1 MGEEAAVLAA
11 VTNEPLGKENAS
23 STELKRDHQCLDE
36 DTEPESLHSKK
47 QAKEVSNEDVRS
59 EVSNPV
65 VSPKENHFHDITSQP
80 EELENTTQVERGE
93 LTSACSGNSSS
104 EDISSDGV
112 RCQNNMSQNDV
123 DMCDVDE
130 VSRVVIEVPKHASST
145 GIRKITFKFSKKKD
159 NNGAS
164 ISADKVHS
172 YGNSD
177 RDGKPEPSLL
187 DDACTETS
195 AHSWEGFA
203 ENSRYSL
210 GPNKMELK
218 MSKKVLPN
226 NYPSNV
232 KKLLST
238 GILDGARVKY
248 VSTTSEMKL
257 QGIINGGGYMCG
269 CSTCNF
275 TAILS
280 AYEFEQHAGF
290 KTRHPNNHIYLENG
304 RPIYSVI
311 QEIKSAPLSILDEVI
326 MEVAGS
332 SVNMN
337 SFEAWKA
344 SFHQDSANIVVENHD
359 VKLPKLSHPVER
371 PNPNFSNAVL
381 QHKKTAEK
389 GTKRRDN
396 DLHRLLFMPNGLPD
410 GAELAYFV
418 KGQRI
423 LGGFKQGNGILCSH
437 CNREISPSQFEA
449 HAGMA
454 ARRQPYR
461 HIYTTNGLTLHDIAI
476 SLASGQKLTT
486 GDSDDMCAACGNG
499 GDLIFCDRCP
509 RAYHTGCLHLQNV
522 PEGVWSCPNCRDK
535 VGSNSK
541 AISGGSLSF
550 SKPIV
555 FRLTRVVKAPE
566 YEIGGCVIT
575 ASYRVVKKL
584 RHDFSA
590 AKFDDRTVLLCDQC
604 EREFH
609 VGCLRDSG
617 LCDLKE
623 LPKDKWFCCDECSN
637 IHVALQNTVLNG
649 AQTIPDSLSDLII
662 RKHVGKGLLV
672 DGALNDVRWQILS
685 GKSRYPED
693 LPFLS
698 RATAIFRECFDPIVA
713 KSGRDLIP
721 VMVYG
726 RNISGQEFGGMYC
739 VVLIVRSIVVSAGLL
754 RIFGREVAEL
764 PIVATSREHQGK
776 GYFQVLFSCIE
787 RLLSSLN
794 VQNLV
799 LPAAEDAESIWTKKL
814 GFRKMS
820 EEQLIKYMR
829 EVQLT
834 IFNGTSMLEKV
845 VQQSTL

>member
-1 MGEEAAVLAA
+1 MGEEAAGLAA
-11 VTNEPLGKENAS
+11 VTNEPLGKESAS

-36 DTEPESLHSKK
+36 DTEPESLHNKK

-65 VSPKENHFHDITSQP
+65 VSPKGNHFHDITSQP
-80 EELENTTQVERGE
+80 EELANTNQIERGD

-104 EDISSDGV
+104 EDISSDAI
-112 RCQNNMSQNDV
+112 RCQNDTSRNDT
-123 DMCDVDE
+123 MCDVDE
-130 VSRVVIEVPKHASST
+130 VSRFVIEIPKHASST

-159 NNGAS
+159 NNGS
-164 ISADKVHS
+164 SMSADKVHS

-177 RDGKPEPSLL
+177 KDGKPESSLV
-187 DDACTETS
+187 DDTCTETS
-195 AHSWEGFA
+195 AHSWEGCA
-203 ENSRYSL
+203 ESSRYPL
-210 GPNKMELK
+210 GPTKMELK

-248 VSTTSEMKL
+248 ISTTSE
-257 QGIINGGGYMCG
+257 
-269 CSTCNF
+269 
-275 TAILS
+275 ILS

-326 MEVAGS
+326 KEVAGS
-332 SVNMN
+332 AVNMD

-344 SFHQDSANIVVENHD
+344 SFHQNSANIEVEND
-359 VKLPKLSHPVER
+359 VAKLPKLSHPIER
-371 PNPNFSNAVL
+371 ANPNFSNPVL
-381 QHKKTAEK
+381 HQKKTAEK

-423 LGGFKQGNGILCSH
+423 LGGYKQGNGILCSH

-509 RAYHTGCLHLQNV
+509 RAFHTGCLHLQNV
-522 PEGVWSCPNCRDK
+522 PEGVWSCPNCKDK

-541 AISGGSLSF
+541 VASGGSLSF

-566 YEIGGCVIT
+566 YEIGGCVVC
-575 ASYRVVKKL
+575 R

-649 AQTIPDSLSDLII
+649 AQIIPDSLSDLII
-662 RKHVGKGLLV
+662 RKHVGKGFLV
-672 DGALNDVRWQILS
+672 DEALNDVRWQILS

-845 VQQSTL
+845 VQQSTI